1 MAYEASEIMFAAA
14 LLCKPTPAD
23 YSSFENLQAFIK
35 KAKQEVKKNPK
46 AVQFGDST
54 MRKGFLDLMDPNDP
68 AKVSDMAKGISAA
81 IAVRSYMG
89 VSDRKNVTAYMTGNT
104 WPNDVAKFKISAY
117 GFNDYNSSDVMVTA
131 DKKTFYGIS
140 LKKKNKSKDASP
152 TLINKAFDSVLVG
165 KQFAGIKTK
174 LAEDRAE
181 FFADLVIEA
190 VDKGIINK
198 KDIENYDRLKSSN
211 KMELFEAKNRDKKKF
226 GKYRYINVKGYDG
239 APKQYLNSN
248 TNDAKS
254 MRFFVNKKL
263 ANPNNKH
270 WKKIVNVLND
280 NIDLFS
286 DSLLNIILKTKMFKE
301 MEAKDI
307 KENEFDFALVTG
319 IGNATKTG
327 VSVASGDV
335 ISLKTT
341 LCGLTRLD
349 KMYPGKYRIELDK
362 VTQSA
367 SDAAKIFLQLKKK
380 DLILLNLQI
389 RYKGEFSSQPQ
400 WQATLDYQFINFL
413 KKECDL

>member
-23 YSSFENLQAFIK
+23 YSDIPNLQAFMK
-35 KAKQEVKKNPK
+35 RAKEEVKKSPTK
-46 AVQFGDST
+46 VQFGDAA
-54 MRKGFLDLMDPNDP
+54 MRKGFLDLMDPDNP
-68 AKVSDMAKGISAA
+68 AMVADMARGISAA

-89 VSDRKNVTAYMTGNT
+89 ISAQKNVTSYMTGNI
-104 WPNDVAKFKISAY
+104 WPAEVSKFKVSAY
-117 GFNDYNSSDVMVTA
+117 GFTDYNSSDVMVTA
-131 DKKTFYGIS
+131 DKQTFYGIS
-140 LKKKNKSKDASP
+140 LKKKNKSRDASP
-152 TLINKAFDSVLVG
+152 TLINKAFDTVLVG
-165 KQFAGIKTK
+165 PEFTKIKAD
-174 LAEDRAE
+174 LAKDRAN

-198 KDIENYDRLKSSN
+198 KDIKNYDRLKSSN
-211 KMELFEAKNRDKKKF
+211 KKELFEAKDRDKEKF

-248 TNDAKS
+248 TNDPKS
-254 MRFFVNKKL
+254 MRFFVNRKL
-263 ANPNNKH
+263 ADPNNKH
-270 WKKIVNVLND
+270 WKKIIKVLND

-286 DSLLNIILKTKMFKE
+286 ESLLNIILKIKMYKE
-301 MEAKDI
+301 LEAKDI
-307 KENEFDFALVTG
+307 KENEFNFALVTG
-319 IGNATKTG
+319 VGNATKTG
-327 VSVASGDV
+327 VSVGKGDV

-341 LCGLTRLD
+341 LCGLSRLD
-349 KMYPGKYRIELDK
+349 QMYPGNYKIELDK

-380 DLILLNLQI
+380 NLVILNLEI

-400 WQATLDYQFINFL
+400 WQATLDYSFIDFL